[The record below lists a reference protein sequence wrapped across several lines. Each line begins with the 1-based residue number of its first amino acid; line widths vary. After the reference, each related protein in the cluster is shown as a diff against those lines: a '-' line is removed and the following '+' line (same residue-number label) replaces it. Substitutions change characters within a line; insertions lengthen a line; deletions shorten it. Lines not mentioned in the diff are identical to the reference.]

1 MLLDLDEIVCPHCR
15 TPRDDKEIEAGLELV
30 RNAELK
36 AKKRP
41 KLAAAGLAAVLF
53 LTVAWLARRP
63 IGGAV
68 ASVWGDFAA
77 EVERTRQPGHWKKA
91 PEPLASAPA
100 APAAAPE
107 VVVSSFVYLNTS
119 AVADAPPP
127 EPAAPAD
134 VPAGPPSAVVPTPI
148 VTVEVSTAPVEA
160 PPWPGQVRVHGLVYD
175 LATKRPVRDVRVQFI
190 ERRKGP
196 VSEATTDAAGRYQ
209 ADLYKNASDAV
220 AVMIDAPG
228 YRKGLLEDRD
238 PPYSE
243 RSSGARADV
252 IAETIDSDLDPVPL
266 RYRESAQ
273 LVQLDLVLVPQ
284 EKK

>member
-15 TPRDDKEIEAGLELV
+15 TPRDDREIEEGLALI
-30 RNAELK
+30 RNAELR
-36 AKKRP
+36 ARKRP
-41 KLAAAGLAAVLF
+41 RLAAAAAAAVL
-53 LTVAWLARRP
+53 LLGGAWLARRP
-63 IGGAV
+63 IAAAAG
-68 ASVWGDFAA
+68 SVWGEFAA

-91 PEPLASAPA
+91 QDPVPLAAASAP
-100 APAAAPE
+100 PE
-107 VVVSSFVYLNTS
+107 VAVSSFVYLNTS
-119 AVADAPPP
+119 AVADAPP
-127 EPAAPAD
+127 EPAPAAT
-134 VPAGPPSAVVPTPI
+134 PAGPPSAVVPTPI
-148 VTVEVSTAPVEA
+148 VTVEVSTAAVEA

-190 ERRKGP
+190 ERQKGP

-238 PPYSE
+238 PPYRE
-243 RSSGARADV
+243 RSPGARADV
-252 IAETIDSDLDPVPL
+252 IAETIESDLDPVPL

-273 LVQLDLVLVPQ
+273 LVELDLVLVPQ